1 MLISSLCL
9 TPLISGV
16 ISVSSLN
23 LAVDTNNYLVYNYG
37 GRTQY
42 VLPDKFSL
50 IKECKAQ
57 TRFVK
62 DADNAFTLISSI
74 E

>member
-1 MLISSLCL
+1 MLATLCL

-23 LAVDTNNYLVYNYG
+23 LAVDTNNKLVYNYG

-50 IKECKAQ
+50 IKECRVK

-62 DADNAFTLISSI
+62 DAENPLTLISSI

>member
-1 MLISSLCL
+1 MVATLCL

-16 ISVSSLN
+16 ISVNSLN
-23 LAVDTNNYLVYNYG
+23 LAIDTNNKLVYNYG

-42 VLPDKFSL
+42 VLPDKYSL
-50 IKECKAQ
+50 IKECSVK

-62 DADNAFTLISSI
+62 DAKDTLTLIGSI

>member
-1 MLISSLCL
+1 MLATLCL
-9 TPLISGV
+9 TPLLSGV
-16 ISVSSLN
+16 ISVNSLN
-23 LAVDTNNYLVYNYG
+23 LAVDTNNKLVYNYG

-50 IKECKAQ
+50 IKECKEK

-62 DADNAFTLISSI
+62 DASSPLTLISSI